1 MIFLVTNQTN
11 FSSDVFPY
19 ASVEECLNYCK
30 DLKEVGLDLET
41 TGLSFI
47 KNSIVFLILGDRH
60 NQYVIDSTINLTQF
74 KDLIESKCIL
84 GHNLSFDYKFLKQIG
99 INIKELYDTIIGES
113 LVHMGKLRSNE
124 EGIKK
129 VDEKYIKRIGL
140 DKCVNRWF
148 GIEMSKAT
156 RKSFTKIHPL
166 NYTTSHIS
174 YAAHDVMYLH
184 QLKHKQEELLISR
197 KESNILKLEM
207 QVTIPIAEMEYEG
220 MLLDKK
226 AWNKIYIKN
235 KIELE
240 ELKLQLD
247 DSVLNDKILSKHIPE
262 YIQTDLF
269 EENIRKLDINWSSP
283 LQCLILFKNILPK
296 LESTNAI
303 ELNKLYQEWPDKK
316 IYKSAA
322 LANFIL
328 HFEDL
333 WD

>member
-1 MIFLVTNQTN
+1 
-11 FSSDVFPY
+11 
-19 ASVEECLNYCK
+19 
-30 DLKEVGLDLET
+30 
-41 TGLSFI
+41 
-47 KNSIVFLILGDRH
+47 
-60 NQYVIDSTINLTQF
+60 
-74 KDLIESKCIL
+74 
-84 GHNLSFDYKFLKQIG
+84 
-99 INIKELYDTIIGES
+99 
-113 LVHMGKLRSNE
+113 MGKLRSNE

-174 YAAHDVMYLH
+174 YAAHDVIYLH
-184 QLKHKQEELLISR
+184 QLKYKQEEHLINR
-197 KESNILKLEM
+197 KESNVLKLEM

-247 DSVLNDKILSKHIPE
+247 DSVLNDKILSKHIPK

-303 ELNKLYQEWPDKK
+303 ELDKHKDIKIIKLFLKYKETSKTVSTYGIDFFKYIDEDERVRTRFTQIVNTGRLSSSAPK
-316 IYKSAA
+316 ILGA
-322 LANFIL
+322 I
-328 HFEDL
+328 
-333 WD
+333 